1 VRDGAGPSIEDHEP
15 RLAARERGLRDQ
27 LIRKQEIEVRD
38 FHDTPAFIL
47 QFTVQ
52 IVMKRYRAPFG
63 RRSTDIPVTT
73 EDAGIQPAPPAP
85 SGQIEDTT
93 PAVAIRM
100 PVGVRSIAITTLAV
114 IAGIWF
120 LQYAQSVLIPFVLG
134 ILIAYALEPF
144 VGGLERVRLPRA
156 IGAAVVLVAVTGGI
170 AFGAYSLRG
179 EAMDIV
185 TQIPE
190 AAQRMRTRLQRHHQD
205 RDGALQKVE
214 RAANELQE
222 TANAATTQPTP
233 PPAATRGIQRVQVV
247 QPAFNA
253 SNYLYWGSMG
263 IVGALS
269 QAALILFLVYF
280 FLSTG
285 DLYKRKLVKIAGPH
299 LWQKKLTV
307 QILDD
312 INRQIASFIRVQ
324 ILTSVIVA
332 AATMAALWYFGL
344 DQWVIWGL
352 AAGIFNSIPYLGPVI
367 VTGGLGTVAFL
378 QFDDIG
384 RTLMVCGV
392 ALVITSLEGFLLT
405 PALMSR
411 AAQMNAVAVFVGLLF
426 WSWIWG
432 VWGAVLAVPMLMML
446 KAVCDHID
454 DLQPIGE
461 LLGD

>member
-1 VRDGAGPSIEDHEP
+1 MRHRSGRAIQHHQ
-15 RLAARERGLRDQ
+15 ARFAPCGGVLRDK
-27 LIRKQEIEVRD
+27 LSGKIEVEVGD
-38 FHDTPAFIL
+38 VHGSTSAFIL
-47 QFTVQ
+47 HITLQ
-52 IVMKRYRAPFG
+52 IVMKRYRAPLA
-63 RRSTDIPVTT
+63 RRF
-73 EDAGIQPAPPAP
+73 PALPAP
-85 SGQIEDTT
+85 SEEGIE
-93 PAVAIRM
+93 PAVAQPADSAAEEPPPVVIRM
-100 PVGVRSIAITTLAV
+100 PVGVRSVAMTTIAVVAV
-114 IAGIWF
+114 VWA
-120 LQYAQSVLIPFVLG
+120 LQYAQSILIPVVLG
-134 ILIAYALEPF
+134 ILIAYALEPL
-144 VGGLERVRLPRA
+144 VHALERIHVARA
-156 IGAAVVLVAVTGGI
+156 AGAAIVLIAVAAGIGVT
-170 AFGAYSLRG
+170 AYSLRS

-190 AAQRMRTRLQRHHQD
+190 AAQRVRARLQQHHQN
-205 RDGALQKVE
+205 RNGALQKVE
-214 RAANELQE
+214 RAASELQE
-222 TANAATTQPTP
+222 TANAATNQATP
-233 PPAATRGIQRVQVV
+233 PPSPNGVTKVQVV
-247 QPAFNA
+247 QPPFNA

-263 IVGALS
+263 VLGGLS
-269 QAALILFLVYF
+269 QMAVILFLVYF
-280 FLSTG
+280 FLATG

-324 ILTSVIVA
+324 LLTSAIVA
-332 AATMAALWYFGL
+332 VATMAALWYFGL
-344 DQWVIWGL
+344 DQWIIWGL

-378 QFDDIG
+378 QFDNVS
-384 RTLMVCGV
+384 RTLLVCGV

-426 WSWIWG
+426 WGWIWG